1 MADRATLVEVLRQ
14 LEATKPAPPKAI
26 YPFWWYVGQ
35 EKLRQAV
42 ELFCLDPGLGSLIV
56 YGETGTG
63 KTSAVL
69 AISDFL
75 SPIPLMKGCIQRCVP
90 WEPPCA
96 ECKGAGRKEYEKL
109 PPPVYSVPTSLGAG
123 IRDAETAAR
132 AMDRIMPHAKRG
144 LALLD
149 PLGAFD
155 PPLIARLLQ
164 QSAPHPQGQRPTIQ
178 VAAAHDLREPTL
190 PLVALNF
197 TLGVRVEGREDL
209 EERIEIVRRMKE
221 YTAGVTGP
229 VDAERKA
236 MKLRIEEARALL
248 PQVEISE
255 GTSQQ
260 VEGVCKRF
268 LDATKARLD
277 PLALRGTFLRVC
289 RAWTAL
295 HKRRWVT
302 GQEMKE
308 ASEFFFTHRLDA
320 VGIKAGMKVEL
331 KF

>member
-14 LEATKPAPPKAI
+14 LEATKPAPPRATF
-26 YPFWWYVGQ
+26 PFWWYVGQ
-35 EKLRQAV
+35 ERLRQAV

-63 KTSAVL
+63 KTSAL
-69 AISDFL
+69 LSISEFL
-75 SPIPLMKGCIQRCVP
+75 PAVPMMKGCAQRCVP
-90 WEPPCA
+90 WEAPCA
-96 ECKGAGRKEYEKL
+96 ECRSAGRKEYEKT
-109 PPPVYSVPTSLGAG
+109 PPPVYAVPTSLGAG
-123 IRDAETAAR
+123 VRDAETATRVLENLLVHAR
-132 AMDRIMPHAKRG
+132 RG

-149 PLGAFD
+149 PLSAYD

-164 QSAPHPQGQRPTIQ
+164 QTAPHPQGQRPTVQ

-221 YTAGVTGP
+221 HSAGVTGP
-229 VDAERKA
+229 VDAERRA
-236 MKLRIEEARALL
+236 MKARIDEGRALL

-260 VEGVCKRF
+260 VEGVCRRY
-268 LDATKARLD
+268 LDATRARLD

-289 RAWTAL
+289 RAWAAL
-295 HKRRWVT
+295 NRRRWVT
-302 GQEMKE
+302 VQEMRE
-308 ASEFFFTHRLDA
+308 ASEFYFTHRLDA
-320 VGIKAGMKVEL
+320 VGIRAGMKVEL

>member
-1 MADRATLVEVLRQ
+1 VVERSTLVEVLRQ
-14 LEATKPAPPKAI
+14 LEATKPAPPRAI

-35 EKLRQAV
+35 ERLRQAV
-42 ELFCLDPGLGSLIV
+42 ELFALDPGLGSLLV

-63 KTSAVL
+63 KTSAL
-69 AISDFL
+69 LSISDFL
-75 SPIPLMKGCIQRCVP
+75 PAVPMMKGCIQRCVP

-96 ECKGAGRKEYEKL
+96 ECKGAGRREYEKL
-109 PPPVYSVPTSLGAG
+109 PAPVYAVPTSLGAG
-123 IRDAETAAR
+123 IRDVETATR
-132 AMDRIMPHAKRG
+132 AMERILPHAKRG
-144 LALLD
+144 LAILD
-149 PLGAFD
+149 PLNAYD
-155 PPLIARLLQ
+155 PPLVAKLLQ
-164 QSAPHPQGQRPTIQ
+164 QSAPHPQGQRPTVM

-190 PLVALNF
+190 PLFALNF

-221 YTAGVTGP
+221 YSAGVTGP

-236 MKLRIEEARALL
+236 MKTRIEEGRALL

-255 GTSQQ
+255 GTSSA

-277 PLALRGTFLRVC
+277 PLAIRGTFLRVC

-295 HKRRWVT
+295 SKRRWVT
-302 GQEMKE
+302 VQEMEE